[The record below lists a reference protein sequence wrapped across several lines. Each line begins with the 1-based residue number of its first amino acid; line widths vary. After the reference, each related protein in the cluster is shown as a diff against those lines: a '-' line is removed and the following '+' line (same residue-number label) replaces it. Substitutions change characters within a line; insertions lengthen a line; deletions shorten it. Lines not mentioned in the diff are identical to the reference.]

1 MIVLKLQPPE
11 FFRWFFLNRKK
22 GDKNMKSKII
32 IIGAIFCAITT
43 TGAHAVTKCVAL
55 NRSSTTCTS
64 IEDGD
69 PYRNRADWESEC
81 TTNGVSV
88 SIKGVGVCSA
98 NSASTFGDIA
108 YQLTMSGTTSQNLN
122 CWCKMTSPAVSRWT
136 YYDAYSS
143 ASHCA
148 QNCAFNCAYYVQRDA
163 SFRSGMFGSLS
174 D

>member
-22 GDKNMKSKII
+22 GDKNMKSKILI
-32 IIGAIFCAITT
+32 TGAIFCAITT
-43 TGAHAVTKCVAL
+43 TSAHAVTKCVAL
-55 NRSSTTCTS
+55 NSSTTCTS

-143 ASHCA
+143 ASYCA

-163 SFRSGMFGSLS
+163 SFRSGMFRSFS